1 MDSER
6 SALMEIQNYDVILK
20 DKAVKLIS
28 ERLVSLGFFVLAPN
42 VSYFCSSVFKNEF
55 KDRISDIT
63 REKDKHHYVFIKELT
78 PMNSTVENEYSGG
91 KLLNY
96 QKIALIIFH
105 NDNAYLVRKEDAKL
119 AIPLEEQT
127 GLLFYDAKEMLRL

>member
-1 MDSER
+1 
-6 SALMEIQNYDVILK
+6 MEIQNYDVILK

-42 VSYFCSSVFKNEF
+42 VPYFCSSVFKNEF
-55 KDRISDIT
+55 KDKISDIT

-78 PMNSTVENEYSGG
+78 PMNSTVENEYSDG

-119 AIPLEEQT
+119 TIPFEEQT
-127 GLLFYDAKEMLRL
+127 DLLFYDAKEMLGL